1 MDHVLVTGCAGFIGF
16 HVARRLLDQ
25 GVTVYGM
32 DNLNPY
38 YDVALKKSRLAI
50 LEDHANFNMHVGD
63 IADRAFIMDF
73 FEQHAHITHIV
84 HLAAQAGV
92 RYSIEDPYSYAHSNF
107 LGQLT
112 LLEGTKKLERLHHF
126 VYASSSSVY
135 GANKKLPFSVEDPVE
150 QPMAIYA
157 VSKRAC
163 ELMSYAYSHLFN
175 IPQTGLR
182 FFTVYGPWG
191 RPDMAAFIFT
201 KGILEGKEIPVYNHG
216 NMRRNF
222 TYIDDI
228 VSGVLGCLPNP
239 PKTVTPDQP
248 PHRLYNL
255 GNNRSENLMDFIKT
269 LEKLLDK
276 PAKIQLAPLQP
287 GDVPD
292 TIADI
297 AATQQ
302 DFQFQPKTNID
313 EGLAH
318 FVRWY
323 RDYYHV

>member
-1 MDHVLVTGCAGFIGF
+1 MNHVLVTGCAGFIGF
-16 HVARRLLDQ
+16 HVVRRLLDQ
-25 GVTVYGM
+25 GITVYGM

-38 YDVALKKSRLAI
+38 YDVTLKKARLAI
-50 LEDHANFNMHVGD
+50 LKEHANFNMHVGD
-63 IADRAFIMDF
+63 IADQSFVMPF
-73 FEQHAHITHIV
+73 FKNHGHITHIV

-107 LGQLT
+107 LGQMT
-112 LLEGTKKLERLHHF
+112 LLEGVRHLQHLQHF

-135 GANKKLPFSVEDPVE
+135 GANQKLPFSVDDPVE
-150 QPMAIYA
+150 QPMAVYA

-163 ELMSYAYSHLFN
+163 ELLSHSYSHLYRF
-175 IPQTGLR
+175 PQTGLR

-191 RPDMAAFIFT
+191 RPDMAAFIFV
-201 KGILEGKEIPVYNHG
+201 KGILEGAEVPVYNKG
-216 NMRRNF
+216 DMRRNF

-228 VSGVLGCLPNP
+228 VEGVLGCLPKP
-239 PKTVTPDQP
+239 PSPNDPGV

-255 GNNRSENLMDFIKT
+255 GNNRSENLMDFIHT
-269 LEKLLDK
+269 LEKHVGK
-276 PAKIQLAPLQP
+276 SARIRFEPLQP

-297 AATQQ
+297 AATQR
-302 DFQFQPKTNID
+302 DFNFQPQTNID
-313 EGLAH
+313 EGLGH

-323 RDYYHV
+323 RDYYRV